1 VDRNRVS
8 STEVKV
14 SRPVDLAA
22 LETKWRDLETR
33 ADPSF
38 FQTWTWTGC
47 LIGERFPNPVL
58 VEAREAGRTVALALF
73 NRRGRALY
81 LGESGHPAMDS
92 IYIEFNGVLAETGA
106 EARLAELCLVAAR
119 TAFSASIAS
128 RFMGQPRLVLAGI
141 DAMTAASAEAAG
153 VVHYRRSHFAPWV
166 DITRSADRFLD
177 GLSANARQ
185 QLRRSERAYAETGA
199 ISVERATTLSRAR
212 DFLGE
217 LARLHQAS
225 WQARGKPGAFAN
237 PFFVRF
243 HHALIEH
250 GLPRGEIELSR
261 MAAGSQLIGV
271 LYNFCH
277 KQRILAYQSGFDYAA
292 AGRHAKPGMTS
303 HLHAIREAIRLG
315 ATRYDFLAGDD
326 RYKRSFANQSET
338 LHWIEVDSPGSPRRL
353 LRKAFGRLAR
363 ADRSETLLA
372 RSCRENVPESRA
384 TARFAT
390 MGKD

>member
-1 VDRNRVS
+1 VS
-8 STEVKV
+8 STEVRL
-14 SRPVDLAA
+14 SRPPDLAA

-81 LGESGHPAMDS
+81 LGESGDPAMDS
-92 IYIEFNGVLAETGA
+92 IYIEFNGVLAEAGA
-106 EARLAELCLVAAR
+106 GARLTELCLVAAR
-119 TAFSASIAS
+119 TALSASIAS
-128 RFMGQPRLVLAGI
+128 RFVGRPRLVLAGI
-141 DAMTAASAEAAG
+141 DAMTAATAEAAG
-153 VVHYRRSHFAPWV
+153 AVHYRRSHSAPSV

-177 GLSANARQ
+177 GLSANTRQ
-185 QLRRSERAYAETGA
+185 QLRRSERAYASTGA
-199 ISVERATTLSRAR
+199 ITVERATTLSRAR
-212 DFLGE
+212 DFFGE

-261 MAAGSQLIGV
+261 IAAGSQLIGV
-271 LYNFCH
+271 LYNFRY
-277 KQRILAYQSGFDYAA
+277 KQRVLAYQSGFDYAA

-303 HLHAIREAIRLG
+303 HLQVIREAISLG

-326 RYKRSFANQSET
+326 RYKRSFANQSEA
-338 LHWIEVDSPGSPRRL
+338 LHWVEVDSPGSPRQL
-353 LRKAFGRLAR
+353 LRKALGRLTR
-363 ADRSETLLA
+363 AVRPETPVSA
-372 RSCRENVPESRA
+372 ESRVA
-384 TARFAT
+384 TSFQST
-390 MGKD
+390 EIE